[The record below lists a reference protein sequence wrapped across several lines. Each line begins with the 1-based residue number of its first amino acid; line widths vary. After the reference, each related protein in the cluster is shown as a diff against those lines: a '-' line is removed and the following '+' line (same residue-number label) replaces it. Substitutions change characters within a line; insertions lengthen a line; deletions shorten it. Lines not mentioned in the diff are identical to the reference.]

1 VKASDNMQKGRVL
14 RLKSFGI
21 LEFLQKN
28 YILIII
34 LLFLILGILV
44 GSFKFDSNETLKNYF
59 TDQIENFL
67 QLRINTTFNKVL
79 FNSFFKS
86 LAVLFLIFLLGA
98 SLFGVVTVPSAMFIK
113 GFVVGGMSAFLYSQY
128 GLKGVAFNSVI
139 FIPTTLAFLVVL
151 LLAGR
156 ESVKFSFKFSSLTL
170 SKTLPQNLSNDF
182 KDYSIKY
189 LIFMVLTFAASVVD
203 AVVTKGFIKNFSLI

>member
-1 VKASDNMQKGRVL
+1 MQKGMVL
-14 RLKSFGI
+14 RFKSFAF
-21 LEFLQKN
+21 LEFIQKN

-34 LLFLILGILV
+34 LLSLILGIIF
-44 GSFKFDSNETLKNYF
+44 GSFKFDNNAILKNYF
-59 TDQIENFL
+59 TEQIENFL
-67 QLRINTTFNKVL
+67 QLRINTPFNKVL
-79 FNSFFKS
+79 FSSFLGY
-86 LAVLFLIFLLGA
+86 LAVLFLMFLLGA
-98 SLFGVVTVPSAMFIK
+98 SLFGVVTVPATMFIK
-113 GFVVGGMSAFLYSQY
+113 GFIVGGMSAFLYSQY

-182 KDYSIKY
+182 KAYSIKY
-189 LIFMVLTFAASVVD
+189 LIFMVLTFLASLVD
-203 AVVTKGFIKNFSLI
+203 AVITKGFIKNFSLI